1 MFCNRRHMVFV
12 ALLFSLPF
20 LSACKGHVR
29 ISIYMNSFGYAYD
42 KPTMDWIAPNRT
54 DTELLIYGPE
64 GKIMVDFLLPTP
76 AQKPEDVFNDSLDE
90 LAPDFVYL
98 VSEYQRNN
106 TTYLFAKLDGVGSDE
121 DVISPYL
128 MVFPF
133 DGGRI
138 ALVKGWP
145 DKQRGNRSE
154 SLFKEFV
161 FSLAPYKPAD

>member
-1 MFCNRRHMVFV
+1 MLFV

-42 KPTMDWIAPNRT
+42 SPTIDWVPISRT
-54 DTELLIYGPE
+54 DSELLIEGPE
-64 GKIMVDFLLPTP
+64 GNIAAEFLIPTSS
-76 AQKPEDVFNDSLDE
+76 QIPEDVLNDTLDE
-90 LAPDFVYL
+90 LAPDFIYL
-98 VSEYQRNN
+98 ISQYQRNN
-106 TTYLFAKLDGVGSDE
+106 TRYLFAKPDGVGSDE

-138 ALVKGWP
+138 VVVKGWP
-145 DKQRGNRSE
+145 DKQRGRRFE

-161 FSLAPYKPAD
+161 FSLAPYKPSD